1 MPRAFLLALPLVAA
15 SAVLAGA
22 DSAHAPM
29 QVSVQVVRSCRVQ
42 SGGATASIECG
53 RQPATV
59 QVSTDGG
66 APSLKTVDGES
77 SRQATP
83 VAETPSGTR
92 TLVVNF

>member
-15 SAVLAGA
+15 SAALVGA

-53 RQPATV
+53 TRPATV
-59 QVSTDGG
+59 QVSMDGG
-66 APSLKTVDGES
+66 ATSLKTVDGGA

-83 VAETPSGTR
+83 VADTPAGTR